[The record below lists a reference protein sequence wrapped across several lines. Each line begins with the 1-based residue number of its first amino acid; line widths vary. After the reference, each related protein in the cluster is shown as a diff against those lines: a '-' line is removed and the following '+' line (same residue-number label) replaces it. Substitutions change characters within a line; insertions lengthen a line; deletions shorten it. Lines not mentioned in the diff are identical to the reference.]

1 MMRRVQFYPSEELYK
16 ILTAEAEKNGVSISK
31 FVTAFLECH
40 WGVPAPETSVI
51 ALTQKVL
58 KEVEEYVADITS
70 RHAKAE
76 PFALEDVSAVYREI
90 PMTEGLK
97 PSAVRASIGR
107 SFKAKIGKAPFENV
121 RVYEENGKA
130 KLSANNA
137 LRYEIVYNSCEET
150 LPEEPEEPTEEELDA
165 TLADMYPNSNYEDEL
180 EEWDGVDV

>member
-16 ILTAEAEKNGVSISK
+16 ILTAEAAKNGVSVSK
-31 FVTAFLECH
+31 YVTAFLENY
-40 WGVPAPETSVI
+40 WGVSAPGTSVI
-51 ALTQKVL
+51 DLTQKVL

-137 LRYEIVYNSCEET
+137 LRYEIVYNSYEEP
-150 LPEEPEEPTEEELDA
+150 LPEEPEEPTAEELDA